1 MQPRS
6 YKFLIFKKVKSIM
19 LLLLFTEGLHAKE
32 TFITIEMA
40 LSTHPKNDEYRVT
53 GSGGS
58 SYTRGT
64 MNTFGVGRKID
75 LSSLHS
81 RIEPTLGYQ
90 LYSNLSYSHII
101 YFELP
106 LLYTYSVLGQD
117 ISMGPSLKYLY
128 IAKTAINSYNGN
140 VPIDQT
146 KSAFSYGLKLML
158 EKESFDFYVKYDYL
172 THANFN
178 IYTNDG
184 TTRTQIDIDMSGSYM
199 SLGIRWKF

>member
-1 MQPRS
+1 
-6 YKFLIFKKVKSIM
+6 M
-19 LLLLFTEGLHAKE
+19 LLAEGLCAKE
-32 TFITIEMA
+32 TFVSIEMA
-40 LSTHPKNDEYRVT
+40 LSAHPMNDEYRIT

-64 MNTFGVGRKID
+64 MNTFGVGREID

-106 LLYTYSVLGQD
+106 LLYTYSVLGQK

-158 EKESFDFYVKYDYL
+158 EKDSFDFYVKYDYL

-178 IYTNDG
+178 INTDDG
-184 TTRTQIDIDMSGSYM
+184 NTINQIDIDMDGSYM
-199 SLGIRWKF
+199 GLGIRWKF